1 VKPALNFEH
10 FEELSAKSQQLLE
23 QFLDGEIKL
32 GFTFAELAATERNM
46 GNLEHFQHA
55 KRDAVKAAES
65 VRHFSDRVENKE
77 TRKAVLQ
84 RCAELEEAIA
94 AL

>member
-1 VKPALNFEH
+1 MEPALNSEH

-23 QFLDGEIKL
+23 QFLDSEIKL
-32 GFTFAELAATERNM
+32 GFTFAELAATERNL

-55 KRDAVKAAES
+55 KGDAIKAVES
-65 VRHFSDRVENKE
+65 VRHFLDRVKNKE
-77 TRKAVLQ
+77 TRNAVLQ
-84 RCAELEEAIA
+84 RCAELEEAVA

>member
-1 VKPALNFEH
+1 MNPGVSFER
-10 FEELSAKSQQLLE
+10 FEELSAKSQQLLQ

-32 GFTFAELAATERNM
+32 GFTFAELAATERNL

-55 KRDAVKAAES
+55 KRDAAKAAES
-65 VRHFSDRVENKE
+65 IRHFLDRVENKE
-77 TRKAVLQ
+77 ARSAVLD
-84 RCAELEEAIA
+84 RCAELEEAVA